1 MTRIADLYGAVNL
14 AQGFPDF
21 DPPKKVLRAAQRA
34 LADGANQYSVT
45 WGTVGLR
52 EAIVAKARRFN
63 GIEADAEK
71 NVVVTCGATEAMMAA
86 MLSVVDPGDEVIV
99 PEPFY
104 ENYGPDAVVSGARAR
119 PVPLVPPDWH
129 LDAERLKQAFS
140 ARTKAIVVNSPNN
153 PSGRVLTK
161 EELALIA
168 DLCDDHDTVAI
179 TDEIYEHI
187 VYDGRRHLSLAAL
200 PGMADRTITINGVS
214 KTYSA
219 TGWRVGWAIA
229 PAGLAA
235 ALRRAH
241 DFLTVCAPHAFQ
253 VAAEVALGLPETYY
267 TQLARGY
274 QRKRDRFV
282 RALASSGLGCT
293 VPEGAYYVLA
303 DFSEFPYPDDRSFA
317 MALVEQLG
325 IATVPGSSFFSRPS
339 NGARY
344 VRFVFAKRDSTL
356 DGAIARLAELDRLR
370 EPRGRRGSRP
380 GQRRPR
386 ARRPR

>member
-1 MTRIADLYGAVNL
+1 
-14 AQGFPDF
+14 
-21 DPPKKVLRAAQRA
+21 
-34 LADGANQYSVT
+34 
-45 WGTVGLR
+45 
-52 EAIVAKARRFN
+52 
-63 GIEADAEK
+63 
-71 NVVVTCGATEAMMAA
+71 

-168 DLCDDHDTVAI
+168 DLCDDHDAVAI

-229 PAGLAA
+229 PSGLAA

-339 NGARY
+339 DGARY

-356 DGAIARLAELDRLR
+356 DGAIARLTELDRLR